1 MSKKVRTYIGIAM
14 IIAGLACAGYIGWHE
29 YQKSKNEDI
38 YTKVRKEAVDDKKK
52 DEQTPEETYISPID
66 FDSLKQTNPDIYAWI
81 EIPDTQVNY
90 PIVQSA
96 DDDAYY
102 LNHTIDGQEG
112 YPGSIYTEALNSK
125 DFDDFDTVIYG
136 HDMKDGSMF
145 QNLHNYE
152 DSQYLREHP
161 EIYIYTP
168 DKKLTYRIFAAVV
181 YGEEHILKTYDF
193 TDTGRRQQYID
204 SIYNCRDMQS
214 SFDESVQVTPD
225 SHLLTLST
233 CIADKPNNR
242 YLVEAVLVEDNE

>member
-1 MSKKVRTYIGIAM
+1 M
-14 IIAGLACAGYIGWHE
+14 
-29 YQKSKNEDI
+29 
-38 YTKVRKEAVDDKKK
+38 
-52 DEQTPEETYISPID
+52 
-66 FDSLKQTNPDIYAWI
+66 
-81 EIPDTQVNY
+81 
-90 PIVQSA
+90 
-96 DDDAYY
+96 
-102 LNHTIDGQEG
+102 
-112 YPGSIYTEALNSK
+112 NSK

-214 SFDESVQVTPD
+214 SFDVRAFQYMIKPVQFEEFESKFNAARKYLEKDDKNRVVLKIDEDNVVFFTNEIYYIEKEKSSKQFLVYLED
-225 SHLLTLST
+225 KCVVAKGVLSAIENQLLEQHFMRTHRS
-233 CIADKPNNR
+233 
-242 YLVEAVLVEDNE
+242 YLVNMKHIRRIQKNDLVLSNGNLVPISRRKEKELKQQFMRYAILER